1 MFCIYV
7 RSKSEAMIL
16 MLLEQRH
23 IPYRYESKLHLGN
36 RDIYPDFTLIHP
48 QTGKMLYWEH
58 FGMMDD
64 AKYYRDACAKLEFY
78 LSNQI
83 YPLDQLIVTFETKEN
98 PLTTEKIEKT
108 IQLYF
113 G

>member
-1 MFCIYV
+1 
-7 RSKSEAMIL
+7 
-16 MLLEQRH
+16 
-23 IPYRYESKLHLGN
+23 
-36 RDIYPDFTLIHP
+36 
-48 QTGKMLYWEH
+48 
-58 FGMMDD
+58 MMDD

>member
-1 MFCIYV
+1 M
-7 RSKSEAMIL
+7 
-16 MLLEQRH
+16 
-23 IPYRYESKLHLGN
+23 HLGN

-48 QTGKMLYWEH
+48 KTGKMLYWER